1 MTVEQERPWTTADLA
16 ADLRRLGIGTGDVL
30 IVHTAL
36 RSIGFVAGG
45 PEAVIDA
52 LGAAIGPTG
61 TLTMPA
67 HTADRSDPAEWV
79 APPVPEHW
87 WPTIRD
93 HTPPFDPYGT
103 PPQQMG
109 ALATALLLRRDT
121 LRSTHPQ
128 LSHMANGPEAGYVIA
143 PHGLDEGFGDESP
156 LGRLY
161 ELDATVVLLGVDHA
175 NNTSLHLAEVRGSW
189 PSKHRERQGSRV
201 LVDGES
207 QWVEY
212 DQTDYDSDDF
222 PAVGAAFEASS
233 PSAGTVR
240 IGRFGSA
247 VAKVMRMRDLV
258 DFATTWFSTHR
269 V

>member
-1 MTVEQERPWTTADLA
+1 V
-16 ADLRRLGIGTGDVL
+16 
-30 IVHTAL
+30 
-36 RSIGFVAGG
+36 
-45 PEAVIDA
+45 
-52 LGAAIGPTG
+52 AIGPTG

-67 HTADRSDPAEWV
+67 HTADRSNPAEWV

-128 LSHMANGPEAGYVIA
+128 LSHMASGPEAGYVVA
-143 PHGLDEGFGDESP
+143 PHDLDEGFGDESP

-189 PSKHRERQGSRV
+189 PSKRRVQQGSRV
-201 LVDGES
+201 LVDGRS
-207 QWVEY
+207 QWVVY

-222 PAVGAAFEASS
+222 PAVGAAFEASR
-233 PSAGTVR
+233 PSARTVR
-240 IGRFGSA
+240 VGRFGSA

>member
-1 MTVEQERPWTTADLA
+1 
-16 ADLRRLGIGTGDVL
+16 
-30 IVHTAL
+30 
-36 RSIGFVAGG
+36 
-45 PEAVIDA
+45 
-52 LGAAIGPTG
+52 
-61 TLTMPA
+61 
-67 HTADRSDPAEWV
+67 
-79 APPVPEHW
+79 
-87 WPTIRD
+87 
-93 HTPPFDPYGT
+93 
-103 PPQQMG
+103 
-109 ALATALLLRRDT
+109 
-121 LRSTHPQ
+121 
-128 LSHMANGPEAGYVIA
+128 MASGPEAGYVIA
-143 PHGLDEGFGDESP
+143 PHDLDEGFGDESP

-222 PAVGAAFEASS
+222 PVVGAAFEATN
-233 PSAGTVR
+233 AVGV
-240 IGRFGSA
+240 GRFGSA

-258 DFATTWFSTHR
+258 DFATPWFSTHR

>member
-1 MTVEQERPWTTADLA
+1 
-16 ADLRRLGIGTGDVL
+16 
-30 IVHTAL
+30 
-36 RSIGFVAGG
+36 
-45 PEAVIDA
+45 
-52 LGAAIGPTG
+52 
-61 TLTMPA
+61 
-67 HTADRSDPAEWV
+67 
-79 APPVPEHW
+79 
-87 WPTIRD
+87 
-93 HTPPFDPYGT
+93 
-103 PPQQMG
+103 
-109 ALATALLLRRDT
+109 
-121 LRSTHPQ
+121 
-128 LSHMANGPEAGYVIA
+128 MANGPQAPYLVA
-143 PHGLDEGFGDESP
+143 PHDLDDGFGDESP

-222 PAVGAAFEASS
+222 SVVGAAFEATN
-233 PSAGTVR
+233 AVGV
-240 IGRFGSA
+240 GRFGSA

-258 DFATTWFSTHR
+258 DFATPWFSTHR

>member
-1 MTVEQERPWTTADLA
+1 VTNAQERPWTSDDLA
-16 ADLRRLGIGTGDVL
+16 DDLRRLGVGPGDVL
-30 IVHTAL
+30 IVHSSL
-36 RSIGFVAGG
+36 RAIGFVVGG

-52 LGAAIGPTG
+52 LRAAIGPTG

-87 WPTIRD
+87 WPVIRD
-93 HTPPFDPYGT
+93 HMPPFDPYGT

-109 ALATALLLRRDT
+109 ALATALMLRRHT

-128 LSHMANGPEAGYVIA
+128 LSHMASGPEAGYVIA
-143 PHGLDEGFGDESP
+143 PHDLDEGFGDESP

-189 PSKHRERQGSRV
+189 PSKRRVQQGSRV

-222 PAVGAAFEASS
+222 PAVGAAFEASH
-233 PSAGTVR
+233 PSVGTVR
-240 IGRFGSA
+240 VGQFGSA
-247 VAKVMRMRDLV
+247 VAKVMRMRHLV

-269 V
+269 S